1 MAHINPDIRYSKQ
14 SRRRW
19 LQFNPSPTKMTGN
32 HEETAMRR
40 FFVPALIL
48 SIALLRVASP
58 TAAPA
63 AEKKAADESATA
75 DSKDESKKKDSEAA
89 KKDSSAKSDT
99 SKDEKEKA
107 PAKDTDKS
115 SKAESEKKEKDKATD
130 AAAKDKTAKPAAKDD
145 KKPAAKPE
153 AKKRKTLKVETKRLK
168 VVVPLDGVFVARKM
182 EEVALRPEVWSEYEI
197 EDVIEHGA
205 KVHKGQRL
213 FKFDDEKI
221 NQAIQDMEL
230 EQRMSDLVITKAEDE
245 LPRLEKTLKLD
256 FGDAE
261 RSAEHAK
268 ADLKQYNEVD
278 RPMAI
283 KSAEFMVK
291 YYNFML
297 DYEKD
302 ELRELE
308 KMYKADDLT
317 EETEEIVLK
326 RQRNQVEFAQFSLEG
341 AKQDSDEMIKVR
353 IPRMDIRMKEQIDR
367 TTLAKARAQMALS
380 TDLNRA
386 RQELEQRKKMRAK
399 ALDRQTKI
407 LADKELMEIKSPA
420 DGIVFYG
427 QCVNGRWSDTPSL
440 INRYKPHS
448 NVSGNSILMTIIESR
463 PLWITST
470 IDESKRPDVTDG
482 QKVKVALPLEGSDH
496 VSGEVKSISPIP
508 VGPGKFGIDFDVKQ
522 DQIPDWVIAGMSC
535 KVQITTYDKAD
546 TLAIPKKAVHDDKDD
561 PDQHYVWLVD
571 ADDTEAKPERRNV
584 KLGHPKDDDVE
595 ILKGLKKGNVISL
608 DDEEAKDKA
617 DKEKDTEKDKEKE
630 E

>member
-1 MAHINPDIRYSKQ
+1 
-14 SRRRW
+14 
-19 LQFNPSPTKMTGN
+19 MTGN

-58 TAAPA
+58 TTAPA
-63 AEKKAADESATA
+63 AEKKGADESAA
-75 DSKDESKKKDSEAA
+75 SDSKEESKKKDSDSS
-89 KKDSSAKSDT
+89 KKDSSAKSDA

-107 PAKDTDKS
+107 PTKEADKS
-115 SKAESEKKEKDKATD
+115 AKADSEKKEKDKTPD
-130 AAAKDKTAKPAAKDD
+130 TAAKDKSAKPDEKPAAKDD

-153 AKKRKTLKVETKRLK
+153 VKKRKTLKVETKRLK
-168 VVVPLDGVFVARKM
+168 VVVPLDGTFVARKM
-182 EEVALRPEVWSEYEI
+182 EEVALRPKAWSEFEI

-213 FKFDDEKI
+213 IKFDDDKI
-221 NQAIQDMEL
+221 NESIQDMEL
-230 EQRMSDLVITKAEDE
+230 DQRVSELAITRAEE
-245 LPRLEKTLKLD
+245 EMPRLEKTLKLD
-256 FGDAE
+256 FGDAD
-261 RSAEHAK
+261 RAAENAK
-268 ADLKQYNEVD
+268 ADLKHYNEVD

-302 ELRELE
+302 ELHELE

-326 RQRNQVEFAQFSLEG
+326 RQRNQVEFAEFSLEG

-353 IPRMDIRMKEQIDR
+353 IPRMDIRMKEQLDR
-367 TTLAKARAQMALS
+367 TALAKARAQMALS
-380 TDLNRA
+380 IDLNRA

-407 LADKELMEIKSPA
+407 LGDKELMEIKSPA

-448 NVSGNSILMTIIESR
+448 NVSGNSILMTIVESR
-463 PLWITST
+463 PVWVTST
-470 IDESKRPDVTDG
+470 IDESKRPDVSDG
-482 QKVKVALPLEGSDH
+482 QKIKVALPLEGSDRA
-496 VSGEVKSISPIP
+496 SGEVKSISPIP
-508 VGPGKFGIDFDVKQ
+508 VGPGKFEINFDVKQ

-546 TLAIPKKAVHDDKDD
+546 ALVVPKKAVHDDKDD

-584 KLGHPKDDDVE
+584 KLGKRKDEDVE

-608 DDEEAKDKA
+608 DDEEAKEKA
-617 DKEKDTEKDKEKE
+617 EKEKDKEKAE
-630 E
+630 